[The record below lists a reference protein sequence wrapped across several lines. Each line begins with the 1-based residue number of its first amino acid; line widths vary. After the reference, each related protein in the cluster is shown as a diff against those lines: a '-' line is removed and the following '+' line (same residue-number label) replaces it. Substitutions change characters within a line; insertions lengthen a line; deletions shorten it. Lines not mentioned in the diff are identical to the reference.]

1 MKKKLLVI
9 AVVVAISIAGAVF
22 AYAATPAEI
31 VSDLTGLTQEEVTD
45 LRASGSTYGKIAQD
59 EGKFEEFKA
68 AFLEARKERLAQMV
82 EEGRIT
88 QERADEIIE
97 TISERIASCDGSF
110 QGASKGEFKMGFGAG
125 QGLMNGSGDGKG
137 FSQAGQGMRRGNR
150 R

>member
-9 AVVVAISIAGAVF
+9 AVVLAISVAGAVF
-22 AYAATPAEI
+22 AYAATPADI
-31 VSDLTGLTQEEVTD
+31 VSDLTGLTQEEVAE
-45 LRASGSTYGKIAQD
+45 LRASGSTYGQIAQD

-82 EEGRIT
+82 ADGRIT

-110 QGASKGEFKMGFGAG
+110 AGTSKGEFKMGFGAG
-125 QGLMNGSGDGKG
+125 KGLMNGSGEGNG
-137 FSQAGQGMRRGNR
+137 FARAGQGMRRGNR